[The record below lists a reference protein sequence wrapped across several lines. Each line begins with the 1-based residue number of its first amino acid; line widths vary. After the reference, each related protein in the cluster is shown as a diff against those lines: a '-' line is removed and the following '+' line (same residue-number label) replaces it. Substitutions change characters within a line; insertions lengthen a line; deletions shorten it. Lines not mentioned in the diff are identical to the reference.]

1 MLLSNV
7 KSDSLTANLLLLER
21 EWVEIKQ
28 RFIFL
33 VGNSGPFTCTPRAPL
48 EMILIPCPTTPCR
61 CWPLW
66 NSFKEGWLRGLAA
79 CLCWPLPKCCSLPS
93 PCILQ
98 IAYTSPPPPMSKL
111 SSALASECIKDV
123 HEPSVWAELAS
134 YNSLTTPLNDIK
146 GFLLLFDPPM
156 LIAFIHIFSF
166 MYSSLISISLLWQI
180 KIRLCVNVCKKEA
193 LILLI
198 SFISLREKI
207 STVCK
212 SSLYEKLILSHH
224 SAIGQLYYCSCGTQ
238 MLLEDNVWGLEPA
251 SPK

>member
-1 MLLSNV
+1 
-7 KSDSLTANLLLLER
+7 
-21 EWVEIKQ
+21 
-28 RFIFL
+28 
-33 VGNSGPFTCTPRAPL
+33 
-48 EMILIPCPTTPCR
+48 
-61 CWPLW
+61 
-66 NSFKEGWLRGLAA
+66 
-79 CLCWPLPKCCSLPS
+79 
-93 PCILQ
+93 
-98 IAYTSPPPPMSKL
+98 
-111 SSALASECIKDV
+111 
-123 HEPSVWAELAS
+123 
-134 YNSLTTPLNDIK
+134 
-146 GFLLLFDPPM
+146 M

-212 SSLYEKLILSHH
+212 SSLYEKLILSDH

-251 SPK
+251 SPKFQTQTLNLDQNHAEWRRSVHNSDICHTEIIIPCPYSCQNFTTGNWLWVFWKNNIYTRHQFLF